1 MNNTERKKH
10 WDTIYTNKTPSEVSW
25 TQETPSL
32 SLSMIESLAL
42 SKDAPIID
50 VGGGESQLV
59 DHLLTMGFTD
69 LTVLD
74 ISAEALERS
83 KKRLGDKATQIDWIV
98 ADITSFKPKRNYT
111 LWHDRAVFHFLTEKD
126 SIEYYT
132 NMVRENVGEHLL
144 LSTFS
149 LDGPQKCSGLPIKQ
163 YSASSLNAV
172 FSASF
177 DLIKSSEEIHNT
189 PFETTQAFIYCHF
202 KQKRP

>member
-1 MNNTERKKH
+1 LNNTERKKH

-189 PFETTQAFIYCHF
+189 PFETTQAFIYCNF
-202 KQKRP
+202 KQKHP

>member
-177 DLIKSSEEIHNT
+177 DLIKSAEEIHNT

-202 KQKRP
+202 KQNRP